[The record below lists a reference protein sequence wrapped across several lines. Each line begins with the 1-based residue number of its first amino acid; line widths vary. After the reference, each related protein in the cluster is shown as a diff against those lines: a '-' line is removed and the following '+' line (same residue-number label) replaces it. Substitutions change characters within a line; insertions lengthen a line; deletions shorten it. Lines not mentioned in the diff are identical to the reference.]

1 MRTTVRALA
10 MSTILTV
17 LPVNAA
23 SPLPAA
29 APAAQGMDAARLA
42 RVGAFMQGMVERGE
56 YLGGVA
62 LVARGGKLVAWQ
74 GYGHRDLA
82 RREPMA
88 PDSIFR
94 IYSMTKAVTAV
105 AVLTLMEEGS
115 LTLEDPVGK
124 HLPEFANMRVV
135 TGGSADAPLTTPA
148 APITIRQLLTH
159 TAGFA
164 TYGKDGDPAKTIL
177 ERAALHTSPDLKTY
191 AARLAAL
198 PLAHQPGAE
207 FHYDGVPTQLAAR
220 LVEVLSGM
228 PFDRYLQQ
236 HIFTPLRMADTGFS
250 VPAAK
255 RGRIAAMTTT
265 GADGKLAPVAAGQ
278 VAAAGEQLNPYLSGA
293 GGLYSTA
300 GDYARFAQML
310 LNGGALDGATV
321 LGRKSVELM
330 MQNHLTHL
338 NPPVHEFSAAEGFGL
353 GGSVLLDVARRGR
366 PGSKG
371 QFGWA
376 GAAATYY
383 TIDPQEKLVAIL
395 MLQHLP
401 QNLATDPPK
410 PSVKFYNLV
419 YQAIGK

>member
-1 MRTTVRALA
+1 MNTTFRALA
-10 MSTILTV
+10 MSAILS
-17 LPVNAA
+17 LQAQAA
-23 SPLPAA
+23 PPLPPS

-42 RVGAFMQGMVERGE
+42 RVDAYLQAITARGD
-56 YLGGVA
+56 YLGGVT
-62 LVARGGKLVAWQ
+62 LVARNGKIVAWNA
-74 GYGHRDLA
+74 YGHRDLA
-82 RREPMA
+82 RRDRMA

-105 AVLTLMEEGS
+105 AVLTLMEEGK
-115 LTLEDPVGK
+115 LTLDDPVGK
-124 HLPEFANMRVV
+124 YLPEFAAMRVV
-135 TGGSADAPLTTPA
+135 TGGSADAPTTAPA
-148 APITIRQLLTH
+148 AGPVTIRQLLTH
-159 TAGFA
+159 TPGFA
-164 TYGKDGDPAKTIL
+164 VYGKEGDPARTLL
-177 ERAALHTSPDLKTY
+177 ERARLHTSPDLEQY
-191 AARLAAL
+191 AARLAKL

-220 LVEVLSGM
+220 VVEVVTGM
-228 PFDRYLQQ
+228 PFDRFLQQ
-236 HIFTPLRMADTGFS
+236 RIFAPLRMADTGFS

-255 RGRIAAMTTT
+255 RGRIAEMTTT
-265 GADGKLAPVAAGQ
+265 DAGGKLAPPAPGLVAPS
-278 VAAAGEQLNPYLSGA
+278 GERLKPYFSGA

-310 LNGGALDGATV
+310 LGGGALDGAQV

-338 NPPVHEFSAAEGFGL
+338 NPPVHEFSSAEGFGL
-353 GGSVLLDVARRGR
+353 GGSVVLDVARRGR
-366 PGSKG
+366 PGSVG

-383 TIDPQEKLVAIL
+383 TIDPKEKLVAIL

-401 QNLATDPPK
+401 QNLPSDPPK

-419 YQAIGK
+419 YQAIVK